1 MTDSLPQKALLGAPE
16 PEKPV
21 PAEALVTVAKTF
33 GVSPLNQFF
42 HQFWRI
48 LGPKKTKLFS
58 SEYYDYQVY
67 RPELSKAERLEFL
80 GRTSNRILNLSL
92 CPPLTLIYGGV
103 VEQKA
108 LFSVLMKGLGLPMT
122 NLQAVV
128 NKAQSVGEIK
138 TLSTTE
144 EITAFLRNEAA
155 YPVFGKPAH
164 GSRSIGS
171 ALFSSLDT
179 NADQIILG
187 NGQRHDVVELAEEI
201 VSDYPSGYLFQDAVA
216 QHEDMCAVA
225 GKAVGTVRILTYND
239 GSGPKILYTLWK
251 IPSPNAMSDNFWQ
264 NGSMVAHVAADTG
277 VVTLSLIHI

>member
-1 MTDSLPQKALLGAPE
+1 
-16 PEKPV
+16 
-21 PAEALVTVAKTF
+21 
-33 GVSPLNQFF
+33 
-42 HQFWRI
+42 
-48 LGPKKTKLFS
+48 
-58 SEYYDYQVY
+58 
-67 RPELSKAERLEFL
+67 
-80 GRTSNRILNLSL
+80 
-92 CPPLTLIYGGV
+92 
-103 VEQKA
+103 
-108 LFSVLMKGLGLPMT
+108 MT

-277 VVTLSLIHI
+277 VVTRCRRGIGLKIEELEKHPVSGQPIVRFELPHWDAVRKLVTDTHRVFPELGLVGWDVGISKDGPVIIEGNLNPFHTLYQIATGRGVNNREFAPVFERIRTRQAEQVKKIAAAM